1 MPSFL
6 NSEPHPSTSCRAHH
20 LYYRLFVHKAC
31 LHACFVSS
39 TSCHAHP
46 QQNIRLKRNG
56 TNKEALMDLARI
68 VCFKTSLNVS
78 AARALAQRAVEA
90 DAKSADA
97 LCMAAQ
103 VEHYGARNLTLAKH
117 LYVTFTSPLPVSR
130 VSYACH
136 TRFHT
141 PLITPRACVVR
152 ASAPIISRLELLSG
166 PLLLFRPHLSHS
178 CTCPSCI
185 CARLGLSLRAKTSGT
200 RVQDND
206 SDQTSIILTRYF
218 SS

>member
-1 MPSFL
+1 
-6 NSEPHPSTSCRAHH
+6 
-20 LYYRLFVHKAC
+20 
-31 LHACFVSS
+31 
-39 TSCHAHP
+39 
-46 QQNIRLKRNG
+46 
-56 TNKEALMDLARI
+56 MDLARI

-117 LYVTFTSPLPVSR
+117 LYVTLTSPLPASR

-141 PLITPRACVVR
+141 PLIAPRACVVR
-152 ASAPIISRLELLSG
+152 AVSAWPAPI
-166 PLLLFRPHLSHS
+166 LSHLDLFVWAS
-178 CTCPSCI
+178 F
-185 CARLGLSLRAKTSGT
+185 AG
-200 RVQDND
+200 
-206 SDQTSIILTRYF
+206 
-218 SS
+218 